1 MSEWTPN
8 DQQRDIAE
16 DIDGMMVVDAG
27 PGTGKTETMI
37 HRYANIIASGVP
49 PEEILMVTFTNGA
62 AEEMAG
68 RLGRLVSSE
77 HSDRVLART
86 FDSICLAIVM
96 EFAGEVGRF
105 FGIED
110 TGVSRSVRLVEG
122 DSLNLEHFTRFLD
135 DFLLNRG
142 DDYPNI
148 SPLMANRADSIYD
161 LLSDLMC
168 RGIVPLPRGWFG
180 YRCDEVI
187 QGDLERTMEL
197 MVPLNDSTG
206 NKGPNS
212 KQSALFV
219 MYNNKEKEWV
229 RRELPMGMKSLP
241 PEMVG
246 EAVYADRSELISFVH
261 DLYLAYIRRSVSDNR
276 LTFGLAEVLA
286 FTLLYNNRELR
297 EANRYRY
304 MIIDEFQDT
313 NALQMMISLMLLS
326 EPNLCVVGDWKQ
338 GIYGFRYSDVDNI
351 LRFGERVGCF
361 TGFLNDDA
369 ERVPFPIPEI
379 KERAFRQNYRS
390 SDRVLDAVYQSLFLK
405 GSKTEYI
412 DPGFLFMGTGMG
424 EDEIDE
430 ALGDPVVMSRLRR
443 DFVIDGRPELG
454 PSDTHV
460 RFVRTMTKG
469 READAVVS
477 AIKDYLSEGRYS
489 VRPFEGG
496 PEPLEPSDIAVLC
509 RTNNNCRTIMKALKD
524 AKIPFHLTGEVE
536 VMSTREGKLA
546 LAWLR
551 YVLNESNRLG
561 YITILD
567 DLGYSMEEMRGI
579 GHCSQ
584 VPAIIRERRE
594 LLCGCTRRFTEL
606 LTTLFSFYGDL
617 DPDIVNTVITHYSG
631 MHESSMM
638 SIADIIT
645 VMEADILAG
654 RTCEVDSAE
663 DSGSVMVMTIHKA
676 KGREFPVVIVPYVTS
691 GTIPLI
697 SGGNQLFTLN
707 EPAGLRC
714 RKEIV
719 DVGNG
724 YSREFDSWSTALC
737 GLVKPIGYGEERRL
751 LFVALSRAKQ
761 YITVICDGDRHRFVD
776 EMMDYLGA
784 GFSDIPEPGTLVFG
798 GSETLV
804 DRPEFEVPPMGRRVL
819 GVHSIMSFPE
829 DPSDVEGHGVDYGND
844 IHLMAEDMVWGI
856 NTDTSRCRFGEVDT
870 ISRILEGLNGAR
882 TETELECRLPVEGT
896 GCILSGRIDLYAE
909 FDDHVEVHDWK
920 TDATDHLKEEYAA
933 QLSIYAYAA
942 EAATG
947 KPARC
952 FIQYLSNGIGT
963 VEVDRVPMDEIVRRV
978 EAFLNGS

>member
-8 DQQRDIAE
+8 DEQRDIAE
-16 DIDGMMVVDAG
+16 DIEGMMVVDAG

-37 HRYANIIASGVP
+37 HRYANIISSGVP
-49 PEEILMVTFTNGA
+49 PEDVLMVTFTNGA

-68 RLGRLVSSE
+68 RLGRLVPSE

-86 FDSICLAIVM
+86 FDSLCLTIVM

-110 TGVSRSVRLVEG
+110 TGLSRGVRLVES
-122 DSLNLEHFTRFLD
+122 DSVNLEHFTRFLD

-142 DDYPNI
+142 DDYPKV
-148 SPLMANRADSIYD
+148 SPLMANRAESIYD

-168 RGIVPLPRGWFG
+168 RGIVPVSGGWFG

-187 QGDLERTMEL
+187 NGDTERTLEMLE
-197 MVPLNDSTG
+197 PLNDTMGS
-206 NKGPNS
+206 KGINS
-212 KQSALFV
+212 KQSALFAAYV
-219 MYNNKEKEWV
+219 KGDKDWI
-229 RRELPMGMKSLP
+229 RRELPAGMKGLP
-241 PEMVG
+241 REMVE
-246 EAVYADRSELISFVH
+246 EAVRTDRSELISFIH
-261 DLYLAYIRRSVSDNR
+261 DLYLAYIRRSLSDNR

-286 FTLLYNNRELR
+286 FTVLYNSRELR

-304 MIIDEFQDT
+304 IIIDEFQDT

-351 LRFGERVGCF
+351 LRFGERVRCF
-361 TGFLNDDA
+361 RDFLNDDDV
-369 ERVPFPIPEI
+369 RIPFNIPEI
-379 KERAFRQNYRS
+379 KERAFRRNYRS
-390 SDRVLDAVYQSLFLK
+390 SDRVLDAAYQSLFLR
-405 GSKTEYI
+405 GSESEYI

-424 EDEIDE
+424 DDEIDE
-430 ALGDPVVMSRLRR
+430 ARGDPETMSRLRR
-443 DFVIDGRPELG
+443 DFVIDGRPELTS
-454 PSDTHV
+454 SDTHV
-460 RFVRTMTKG
+460 RFIHTATKG
-469 READAVVS
+469 LEAGAVLSV
-477 AIKDYLSEGRYS
+477 IKDYLSEGRYYVKS
-489 VRPFEGG
+489 SEGKS
-496 PEPLEPSDIAVLC
+496 ERLEPSDIAVLC
-509 RTNNNCRTIMKALKD
+509 RTNNNCRAIVRALKGQV
-524 AKIPFHLTGEVE
+524 PVHLTGKVE

-579 GHCSQ
+579 GHHSQ
-584 VPAIIRERRE
+584 VPAILRERRE

-606 LTTLFSFYGDL
+606 LTTLFSFYDGL

-631 MHESSMM
+631 MHETSMM

-645 VMEADILAG
+645 VMEADILAE

-663 DSGSVMVMTIHKA
+663 DSGSVRVMTIHKA
-676 KGREFPVVIVPYVTS
+676 KGREFPVVIVPYVTHK
-691 GTIPLI
+691 TIPFI
-697 SGGNQLFTLN
+697 SRGNPLFTLN

-714 RKEIV
+714 KKEIV

-737 GLVKPIGYGEERRL
+737 GLVRPTDYSEERRL
-751 LFVALSRAKQ
+751 LFVALSRAEQ
-761 YITVICDGDRHRFVD
+761 YITMVCDGGMHRFVD
-776 EMMDYLGA
+776 EVMDHLGA
-784 GFSDIPEPGTLVFG
+784 GFSDIPEPGKILLKEAEV
-798 GSETLV
+798 LV
-804 DRPEFEVPPMGRRVL
+804 DCPEFEVPPMERRVV

-829 DPSDVEGHGVDYGND
+829 EPSDEEGHGLDYGND
-844 IHLMAEDMVWGI
+844 IHLVAEDMVWGI
-856 NTDTSRCRFGEVDT
+856 NTDTSRCRYGET
-870 ISRILEGLNGAR
+870 EMISQVLEGLKGAR

-920 TDATDHLKEEYAA
+920 TDATDRLRDEYAV
-933 QLSIYAYAA
+933 QLSVYAYAA

-947 KPARC
+947 KPVRC
-952 FIQYLSNGIGT
+952 FIQYLSNGVGT
-963 VEVDRVPMDEIVRRV
+963 VEVDRVPMEEIVQRV
-978 EAFLNGS
+978 ETLLDGS